1 MGEPCVRITANNVQA
16 YLLAAETKEEETLG
30 NEVDYDVEGIGGS
43 YRPSEYTVGHA
54 AG

>member
-1 MGEPCVRITANNVQA
+1 MWITANDVHSH
-16 YLLAAETKEEETLG
+16 LLTAEAEEEETLG
-30 NEVDYDVEGIGGS
+30 NAVDYDVEGIGGS